1 MWGSSFPSY
10 IDKLKSLQNKA
21 VNMIG
26 SGSSLY
32 STTKTFNKFSER
44 KLNDLLKMEVAK
56 IVYAHFANNLP
67 SKLSNFFTLTKTS
80 PHVQPEQLN
89 RH

>member
-1 MWGSSFPSY
+1 
-10 IDKLKSLQNKA
+10 
-21 VNMIG
+21 MIG

-32 STTKTFNKFSER
+32 SPTKTFNKFSKR

-56 IVYAHFANNLP
+56 IVYAYFVNNLP
-67 SKLSNFFTLTKTS
+67 SKLLNFFTLTKTS